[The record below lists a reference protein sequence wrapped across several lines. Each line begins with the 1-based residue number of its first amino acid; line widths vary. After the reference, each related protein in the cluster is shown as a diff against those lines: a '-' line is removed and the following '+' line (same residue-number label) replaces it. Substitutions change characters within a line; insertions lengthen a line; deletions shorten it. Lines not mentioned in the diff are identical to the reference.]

1 MIDAIRTHHLLSLY
15 MKRLVLSS
23 LAMLSALVAFSQNQ
37 VTISQQGSSGNHATV
52 SQSGIGN
59 SLILNQHST
68 DSSNSRQEGNRISL
82 RVDTNT
88 QTTINQ
94 RSDGPNSV
102 ELSQEGQSSAVINQ
116 SSGTDE
122 NTVTVLPGQK
132 PVIRQHSSSKRRH
145 RRH

>member
-1 MIDAIRTHHLLSLY
+1 
-15 MKRLVLSS
+15 MKKLVLSS
-23 LAMLSALVAFSQNQ
+23 LAVLSAFVAFSQNQ
-37 VTISQQGSSGNHATV
+37 AIINQQGSSGNHATV
-52 SQSGIGN
+52 SQSGTGN
-59 SLILNQHST
+59 SLVLNQNNT

-102 ELSQEGQSSAVINQ
+102 ELSQAGQSSAVINQ
-116 SSGTDE
+116 SSGTDD
-122 NTVTVLPGQK
+122 NTVTLLPGQK
-132 PVIRQHSSSKRRH
+132 PVIQRHSSSKRRQ